1 MAYFVLFSFSNLD
14 LSNDQQID
22 GIIVILTYF
31 SNITTKEDNQEKQWY
46 NRV

>member
-1 MAYFVLFSFSNLD
+1 MAYFVLFSFSDLD

-31 SNITTKEDNQEKQWY
+31 SNITTKEDNQEKQ
-46 NRV
+46 